1 MISIALIAFL
11 LLFSTDLE
19 TENARLRIEL
29 SERIIVEL
37 KLHREYE
44 MQMFMIE
51 LNILRRNN
59 GRQRRNGNNR

>member
-11 LLFSTDLE
+11 LLFSPMKDLE

-37 KLHREYE
+37 KLRRAYE
-44 MQMFMIE
+44 MQMFIHE
-51 LNILRRNN
+51 LVTLRADE
-59 GRQRRNGNNR
+59 